1 MHERRTKGK
10 YFRMWSMHMKY
21 WHCSFFSH
29 VFAEGRAHFE
39 SELFVWLRTLW
50 ERTVRVTSCTCL
62 KKSFSTPIAHD
73 CGAESKAWTQ
83 GSKMF
88 VSNKPAQC
96 SFSEKRRKKVKRY
109 TCMNTN
115 CIETTLNFLTMRVI
129 FVPIYIESIIQLIFY
144 WLTVLKPVK
153 ASVHQIT
160 QIPLNFLLTWS
171 CKSHKLPDLCYDS
184 ITEWFPYLTLVR
196 ILFNISR
203 NRMF

>member
-10 YFRMWSMHMKY
+10 YFRMWSMHMISIGTVVSSLTSSPKG
-21 WHCSFFSH
+21 
-29 VFAEGRAHFE
+29 A
-39 SELFVWLRTLW
+39 RTL
-50 ERTVRVTSCTCL
+50 RANCSCDFLHNCL
-62 KKSFSTPIAHD
+62 EKSFSTPIAHD
-73 CGAESKAWTQ
+73 CGAESKAWTLE
-83 GSKMF
+83 SKIF
-88 VSNKPAQC
+88 VSNKPAQY

-115 CIETTLNFLTMRVI
+115 CIETRLNFFTMRVI
-129 FVPIYIESIIQLIFY
+129 CVPIYIESVIQLIFY

-153 ASVHQIT
+153 AYVHQII

-171 CKSHKLPDLCYDS
+171 CKSHKLADLCYDS
-184 ITEWFPYLTLVR
+184 ATEWFPYLTLVR